1 MLDSDFEKKMDTI
14 VSAIKK
20 AGFEPYEQLAGYVQ
34 TGNSYYITRTNNARE
49 IIQDISLEQITEYI
63 KAKAGDDIAKTI

>member
-1 MLDSDFEKKMDTI
+1 MFDLDFEKKMETI
-14 VSAIKK
+14 VSALKM

-34 TGNSYYITRTNNARE
+34 TGNSCYITRTNNARE
-49 IIQDISLEQITEYI
+49 IIQDISVEQITEYI